1 MREDQEHVL
10 QDVVD
15 AANLLLRKGERYS
28 AQSSSSTLPFLSRSI
43 NPETATK
50 LQQMLYIASKQLQHE
65 RRDAAVDSDQ
75 YVHAG

>member
-1 MREDQEHVL
+1 MREDEEHVL

-28 AQSSSSTLPFLSRSI
+28 AQSSFSTVPFLSRSI
-43 NPETATK
+43 NHE
-50 LQQMLYIASKQLQHE
+50 LLYIASKQLQHE